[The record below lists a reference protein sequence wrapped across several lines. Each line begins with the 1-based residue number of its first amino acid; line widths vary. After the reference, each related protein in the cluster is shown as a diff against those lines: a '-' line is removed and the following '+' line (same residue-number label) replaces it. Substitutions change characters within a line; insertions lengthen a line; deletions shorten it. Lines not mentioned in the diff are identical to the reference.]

1 MTNIFDVA
9 KKAGVSKSTVSRVFS
24 GNGYVS
30 AVSKKKVLMA
40 ADKLNYVPSILA
52 RQLEQQSTHTIGF
65 VSKSYYPEV
74 GQLLDLVTHY
84 AQEQGYKVTVYF
96 TQNKQDEM
104 LILHEFKLH
113 ALDALFFVANRN
125 SWQLIGEYIKYGPIV
140 TWRRVENTQIY
151 SSFVDH
157 YDLYTNILNYIKNK
171 YGDVS
176 IGHILNNI
184 QKNNTK
190 ARVKVIEEFKKQN
203 SKYDS
208 WQVFYPEQV
217 GAGEDAAQKYLQ
229 LKNKPQV
236 IVAYSDY
243 VAAGFISTLRNKG
256 KSIPRD
262 VKVFG
267 FDNSDFGKYLNI
279 STIDPLLSLQIK
291 NDINKIVSVCEN
303 TQFTPIPIMPKMIIR
318 QTC

>member
-9 KKAGVSKSTVSRVFS
+9 KEAGVSKSTVSRVFS

-30 AVSKKKVLMA
+30 KVSKKKVLEA

-65 VSKSYYPEV
+65 VAKSYYPEV

-96 TQNKQDEM
+96 TQSKQDEM

-125 SWQLIGEYIKYGPIV
+125 SWQKISEYVKYGPIV
-140 TWRRVENTQIY
+140 TWRRIENSQIY

-157 YDLYTNILNYIKNK
+157 YVLYTQILKYIEQK
-171 YGDVS
+171 YGNVS
-176 IGHILNNI
+176 VGHILNNK

-190 ARVKVIEEFKKQN
+190 ARIKVIQEFRRKN
-203 SKYDS
+203 PNYDN
-208 WQVFYPEQV
+208 WRVFYPEQT
-217 GAGEDAAQKYLQ
+217 GAGEDAARKYLQ

-236 IVAYSDY
+236 VIAYSDY
-243 VAAGFISTLRNKG
+243 VAAGFISTLRNRG
-256 KSIPRD
+256 LNVPHD

-279 STIDPLLSLQIK
+279 STVDPLLSLQIK
-291 NDINKIVSVCEN
+291 NDINKIISVCEN
-303 TQFTPIPIMPKMIIR
+303 KTFDLIPIKPKMIIR
-318 QTC
+318 KTC